1 MTSGAVVVARASRAF
16 ATSCERVFDAWLDP
30 ATIRRWFGPGLGP
43 VTIAEVQ
50 PRVGGRF
57 AIVQRR
63 GRDDVAHGG
72 CYEELDRPR
81 RLAFTWEVPPG
92 SRERSRVLVALVPEG
107 DGCRCDV
114 AHEMDAR
121 WREFVPR
128 SAQAW
133 AKTLGAMSN
142 ALELSPPSDRA

>member
-1 MTSGAVVVARASRAF
+1 MSGTGIVVARASHAF

-30 ATIRRWFGPGLGP
+30 AMIRRWFGPGLGP

-63 GRDDVAHGG
+63 GKDDVAHGG
-72 CYEELDRPR
+72 RYEELDRPR
-81 RLAFTWEVPPG
+81 RLSFTWEVPPG
-92 SRERSRVLVALVPEG
+92 SRERSRVLVALSGEG

-114 AHEMDAR
+114 AHEMDAQ

-133 AKTLGAMSN
+133 AKMLEAMATALG
-142 ALELSPPSDRA
+142 

>member
-1 MTSGAVVVARASRAF
+1 VSAPSLVVARAARVLA
-16 ATSCERVFDAWLDP
+16 APCERVFDAWLDP
-30 ATIRRWFGPGLGP
+30 AMIRRWFGPGLGL

-50 PRVGGRF
+50 ARVGGRF

-63 GRDDVAHGG
+63 GSEDVAHGG
-72 CYEELDRPR
+72 RYEELDRPH

-92 SRERSRVLVALVPEG
+92 STERSRVLVAIDAAR

-114 AHEMDAR
+114 AHEMDAK

-128 SAQAW
+128 SEQAW
-133 AKTLGAMSN
+133 AKMLEALAE
-142 ALELSPPSDRA
+142 ALERRAPSG

>member
-1 MTSGAVVVARASRAF
+1 MSAPALVVARASRVF
-16 ATSCERVFDAWLDP
+16 ATGCERVFDAWLDP
-30 ATIRRWFGPGLGP
+30 AMIKRWFGPGLGP

-50 PRVGGRF
+50 ARVGGRF

-63 GRDDVAHGG
+63 NGEEIAHGG
-72 CYEELDRPR
+72 SYEELARPH

-92 SRERSRVLVALVPEG
+92 SKDRSRVLVATTPEG

-114 AHEMDAR
+114 AHQMDAQ

-128 SAQAW
+128 GEQAW
-133 AKTLGAMSN
+133 AKMLAAMSE
-142 ALELSPPSDRA
+142 ALGG

>member
-1 MTSGAVVVARASRAF
+1 VTGSGIVVARASRAF
-16 ATSCERVFDAWLDP
+16 AAPCERVFDAWLDP

-50 PRVGGRF
+50 ARVGGRF

-63 GRDDVAHGG
+63 GTEDVAHGG
-72 CYEELDRPR
+72 CFEELDRPR

-92 SRERSRVLVALVPEG
+92 SRERSRVLVALAPEG

-114 AHEMDAR
+114 AHEMDAQ

-133 AKTLGAMSN
+133 AKMLEALAETLETPARPG
-142 ALELSPPSDRA
+142 

>member
-1 MTSGAVVVARASRAF
+1 MSADRPVVARASRPF
-16 ATSCERVFDAWLDP
+16 AATCERVFDAWLDP
-30 ATIRRWFGPGLGP
+30 ALIRRWFGPGLGP

-63 GRDDVAHGG
+63 GGDDVAHGG
-72 CYEELDRPR
+72 TYEELARPH

-92 SRERSRVLVALVPEG
+92 SRDRSRVRVTVTPDGE
-107 DGCRCDV
+107 GCRCDV
-114 AHEMDAR
+114 AHEMDAQ

-128 SAQAW
+128 GEQAW
-133 AKTLGAMSN
+133 AKMLAAMSE
-142 ALELSPPSDRA
+142 ALGST